1 MQADQ
6 IQAILINQNQLFSYY
21 QINLT
26 EYFQVLSLY
35 KQFYYDANEKEP
47 SKFEENKSLLKI
59 PIMFLNPLN
68 E

>member
-6 IQAILINQNQLFSYY
+6 TQAILINQNQLFSYY
-21 QINLT
+21 QINLA
-26 EYFQVLSLY
+26 EYSQVLSLY

-47 SKFEENKSLLKI
+47 NKFEENKSLLEI
-59 PIMFLNPLN
+59 PIMFLDPLN